1 MSAPTSAASSRMFS
15 SLLEERHI
23 VPISVAAMEAVTM
36 EAAVATPTVVTMLA
50 LQAILVS
57 KLSLALDVHNS
68 SIV

>member
-23 VPISVAAMEAVTM
+23 APISVAVTEAVAM